1 VVERAEEECD
11 VDARVRLIEVPR
23 IADDSLDGADG
34 GRLLDVFLDRIDQG
48 DPMPVGREPARMRTG
63 GTANIEYDGRRRQPA
78 TQKFLRPEELQ
89 PAVAGPGQPIGFDVP
104 VAVEGADERIEFN
117 HLPIVYGGNSRR
129 IPFWPRYAARVV
141 ELKREGYPRSN
152 GYDAGWLLDGDM
164 GPHPLW
170 LLEDLAGD
178 LELRAGMRVLDLGSG
193 KGATS
198 VFLAKE
204 YGVQVWAADLW
215 IEPSEASAN
224 IASQGVDGVVPV
236 KAEAHALPFA
246 HGFFDAI
253 VCIDAYEYFGTA
265 DGYLAY
271 ITQFLKPGG
280 QLGVATPALR
290 TEIRDLGYI
299 PDHIKKLVGWEA
311 LAWHTADWWR
321 FHWEITELV
330 EVTAARLQESG
341 WQDWLTWAQARSEHC
356 GSRDASLDMLEADQG
371 QYLTFAM
378 LTARKPAA

>member
-1 VVERAEEECD
+1 V
-11 VDARVRLIEVPR
+11 
-23 IADDSLDGADG
+23 
-34 GRLLDVFLDRIDQG
+34 
-48 DPMPVGREPARMRTG
+48 
-63 GTANIEYDGRRRQPA
+63 
-78 TQKFLRPEELQ
+78 
-89 PAVAGPGQPIGFDVP
+89 
-104 VAVEGADERIEFN
+104 
-117 HLPIVYGGNSRR
+117 
-129 IPFWPRYAARVV
+129 RVV
-141 ELKREGYPRSN
+141 ELKRDGYPRSN
-152 GYDAGWLLDGDM
+152 GYDAAWLLAGDM

-170 LLEDLAGD
+170 LLEDLAKD

-193 KGATS
+193 KGSTS

-215 IEPSEASAN
+215 IEPSEAAAH
-224 IASQGVDGVVPV
+224 IASQGVDDVVPV
-236 KAEAHALPFA
+236 KAEAHTLPFA

-253 VCIDAYEYFGTA
+253 VCVDAYEYFGTA

-290 TEIRDLGYI
+290 TEIRELGYI

-311 LAWHTADWWR
+311 IAWHTADWWR
-321 FHWEITELV
+321 FQWEITELV

-341 WQDWLTWAQARSEHC
+341 WQDWLAWAQAVSEHR

-371 QYLTFAM
+371 EHLTFAI
-378 LTARKPAA
+378 LAARKPAA

>member
-1 VVERAEEECD
+1 
-11 VDARVRLIEVPR
+11 
-23 IADDSLDGADG
+23 
-34 GRLLDVFLDRIDQG
+34 
-48 DPMPVGREPARMRTG
+48 M
-63 GTANIEYDGRRRQPA
+63 
-78 TQKFLRPEELQ
+78 
-89 PAVAGPGQPIGFDVP
+89 
-104 VAVEGADERIEFN
+104 
-117 HLPIVYGGNSRR
+117 
-129 IPFWPRYAARVV
+129 V
-141 ELKREGYPRSN
+141 ELKRDGYPRAS
-152 GYDAGWLLDGDM
+152 GYDVAWLLDGDM

-170 LLEDLAGD
+170 LLEDLARD
-178 LELRAGMRVLDLGSG
+178 LELRPGMRVLDLGCG

-215 IEPSEASAN
+215 VEPTE
-224 IASQGVDGVVPV
+224 IAAYVGTQQVDGIVPV
-236 KAEAHALPFA
+236 KTEAHALPFA

-280 QLGVATPALR
+280 QFGVATPALR
-290 TEIRDLGYI
+290 TEIRDLGHI

-321 FHWEITELV
+321 FQWEITELV

-341 WQDWLTWAQARSEHC
+341 WQDWLTWAQATSAHRGE
-356 GSRDASLDMLEADQG
+356 RDGALDMLEADQG
-371 QYLTFAM
+371 EYLTFAM
-378 LTARKPAA
+378 LAARKPAA